1 MKVIASSD
9 NRIYK
14 AAAQLKLKKYRDE
27 QMKYLIEGT
36 NLIKEALCNG
46 GEIETFIISEDYGN
60 PAGMSRDA
68 TSEAFDTVKEAEL
81 TAVRS
86 GASIIGLTS
95 QLFRKLSDTQTPQG
109 IMAVVKKKVLGEADF
124 FGSKYNYKHWNHSNE
139 NLTPL
144 GQLESANRPV
154 PSNVVVLDRLQ
165 DPGNIGTILR
175 TADAAGYLGAI
186 LLKGTADIYSPKIV
200 RAAAGSLFRLP
211 VLMAETPEQTIDLL
225 RRYKKKIVCT
235 TLNTDHYYY
244 DVDLAEDAAV
254 IIGNEGNGV
263 CRAFLTES
271 DLQVKIPME
280 GTIESLNAAVAAGIL
295 MYESVRQQYQ
305 RQL

>member
-14 AAAQLKLKKYRDE
+14 AAVQLKLKKYRDE

-36 NLIKEALCNG
+36 NLIKEALRNG
-46 GEIETFIISEDYGN
+46 GEIETFIFSEDYGSQ
-60 PAGMSRDA
+60 AGMDHDA
-68 TSEAFDTVKEAEL
+68 SSEAFDTVKEAEH
-81 TAVRS
+81 AAERS

-95 QLFRKLSDTQTPQG
+95 QLFRKLSDTETPQG
-109 IMAVVKKKVLGEADF
+109 IMAVVKKQALGETEF
-124 FGSKYNYKHWNHSNE
+124 FGSKYNLDYRNQKDE
-139 NLTPL
+139 NSIPA
-144 GQLESANRPV
+144 GQSGEGKRFA
-154 PSNVVVLDRLQ
+154 PSNVVILDRLQ

-211 VLMAETPEQTIDLL
+211 VFMTETPGQTIDLL
-225 RRYKKKIVCT
+225 RKHKKKIVCT

-244 DVDLAEDAAV
+244 DVNLAQDAAV

-263 CRAFLTES
+263 CREFLTES

-305 RQL
+305 RSL